1 MESRFSIGDI
11 AKIHNVSVQTLRHYD
26 KIGLLT
32 PSYINKET
40 GYRYYSA
47 KDFVIIDL
55 IKQCKSMGLSL
66 EEIKDI
72 INNYTSLDSVL
83 NVIEK
88 QKTIIDKKID
98 ELNSIK
104 NNITFLEN
112 RIKEAK
118 EEGINSIFIKE
129 YPEREFIKYDNTNRF
144 TVEFE
149 VNLSKTLSDVE
160 RKYNNFNK
168 ELAFVTS
175 YDELKGNDNIIY
187 EAMILSFTER
197 LNITDREKLI
207 IPKGK
212 YITINFDDDYKGT
225 RKYYNQIMKYISDN
239 NLEVIGDF
247 YEIYAMTRV
256 GNDGKEKSLG
266 KLQISLKE

>member
-1 MESRFSIGDI
+1 M
-11 AKIHNVSVQTLRHYD
+11 
-26 KIGLLT
+26 
-32 PSYINKET
+32 
-40 GYRYYSA
+40 
-47 KDFVIIDL
+47 
-55 IKQCKSMGLSL
+55 
-66 EEIKDI
+66 
-72 INNYTSLDSVL
+72 
-83 NVIEK
+83 
-88 QKTIIDKKID
+88 
-98 ELNSIK
+98 
-104 NNITFLEN
+104 
-112 RIKEAK
+112 
-118 EEGINSIFIKE
+118 
-129 YPEREFIKYDNTNRF
+129 
-144 TVEFE
+144 
-149 VNLSKTLSDVE
+149 NLSKTLSDVE

-212 YITINFDDDYKGT
+212 YITINFDDDYKDT

>member
-1 MESRFSIGDI
+1 MLFRS
-11 AKIHNVSVQTLRHYD
+11 
-26 KIGLLT
+26 
-32 PSYINKET
+32 
-40 GYRYYSA
+40 
-47 KDFVIIDL
+47 
-55 IKQCKSMGLSL
+55 
-66 EEIKDI
+66 
-72 INNYTSLDSVL
+72 
-83 NVIEK
+83 
-88 QKTIIDKKID
+88 
-98 ELNSIK
+98 
-104 NNITFLEN
+104 
-112 RIKEAK
+112 KEAK

-212 YITINFDDDYKGT
+212 YITINFDDDYKDT